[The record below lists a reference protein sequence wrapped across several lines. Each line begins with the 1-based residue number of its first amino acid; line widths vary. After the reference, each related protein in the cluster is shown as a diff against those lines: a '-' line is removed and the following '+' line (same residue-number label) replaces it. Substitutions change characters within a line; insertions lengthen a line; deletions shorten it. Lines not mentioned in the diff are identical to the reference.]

1 MKVNKILVVRN
12 DRFGEFLLNIPALN
26 ALKRTYQGVRLTLVV
41 DPYVR
46 ELAQSI
52 GCVDEVITW
61 ERGRHRVF
69 EMLKFSAK
77 LKKQKFDLCVI
88 LNPSKEFNIIS
99 FLAGIPKR
107 IGYVRKW
114 SFLLTDKI
122 IDNKRKALKHE
133 VEYNL
138 ELVSLVGARP
148 EDKLLSLN
156 INDSLVDYMIKNVG
170 IEEGVNLIAIH
181 PFTSDSIKQWPIE
194 NFARLSEKLIAEFN
208 TRIIIVGS
216 RQDIS
221 KEKIFLEMS
230 DRNIVNLI
238 GKTSLIQLAAILKR
252 CKLLISGDSGPM
264 HLAASVGI
272 PVAAIFR
279 SDISAKSSRRW
290 GPWGSRHRV
299 IEKNSLESISV
310 EEVFNLAK
318 EILCREDF
326 SVGCVLPH

>member
-1 MKVNKILVVRN
+1 MKVNKILAVRN

-26 ALKRTYQGVRLTLVV
+26 ALKRKYKGVKLTLVV

-46 ELAQSI
+46 ELAQAI
-52 GCVDEVITW
+52 ACVDEVITW

-69 EMLKFSAK
+69 EMLRFSAK

-99 FLAGIPKR
+99 FLAGISKR

-138 ELVSLVGARP
+138 ELVSLVGAQSA
-148 EDKLLSLN
+148 DKLLSLN
-156 INDSLVDYMIKNVG
+156 IDDSLIDYMIKNLGV
-170 IEEGVNLIAIH
+170 EEGVNLIAIH

-194 NFARLSEKLIAEFN
+194 NFARLSGKLISEFN
-208 TRIIIVGS
+208 TRVIIVGS
-216 RQDIS
+216 RQEIS
-221 KEKIFLEMS
+221 KEKIFLEIN
-230 DRNIVNLI
+230 DNNVVNLI

-272 PVAAIFR
+272 PVVALFR
-279 SDISAKSSRRW
+279 SDISAKSSKRW
-290 GPWGSRHRV
+290 GPWGNNHSV
-299 IEKNSLESISV
+299 IGKSSLSSISV
-310 EEVFNLAK
+310 EEVINKVKDTLN
-318 EILCREDF
+318 
-326 SVGCVLPH
+326 

>member
-1 MKVNKILVVRN
+1 MKVKKILAIRN

-26 ALKRTYQGVRLTLVV
+26 ALKRTYPGVKLTLVV

-52 GCVDEVITW
+52 ACVDEVITW
-61 ERGRHRVF
+61 KRGRHRVF

-138 ELVSLVGARP
+138 ELVSLVGALP

-156 INDSLVDYMIKNVG
+156 INDSLIDYMIKNAG
-170 IEEGVNLIAIH
+170 IAEGVNLIAIH

-194 NFARLSEKLIAEFN
+194 NFARLSKKLTEEFN
-208 TRIIIVGS
+208 ARVIIVGGG
-216 RQDIS
+216 QDIS
-221 KEKIFLEMS
+221 KEKMFLEIS
-230 DRNIVNLI
+230 DKNIVNLI

-279 SDISAKSSRRW
+279 SDISAKSPKRW
-290 GPWGSRHRV
+290 GPWGSRHSV

-318 EILCREDF
+318 EILIREDF
-326 SVGCVLPH
+326 PAGCVSPC